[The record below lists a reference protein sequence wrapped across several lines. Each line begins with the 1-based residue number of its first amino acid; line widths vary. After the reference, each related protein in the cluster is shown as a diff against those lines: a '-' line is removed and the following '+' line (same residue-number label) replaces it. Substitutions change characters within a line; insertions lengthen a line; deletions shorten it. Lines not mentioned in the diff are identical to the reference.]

1 MTRKKSLVSEIG
13 APQGTQ
19 LDVFGVVGAEL
30 DRREAIAAAGIELA
44 RRACTSPDGAP
55 VMWVAPYD
63 CPAAK
68 KGQAVPGWRCWLCG
82 QTEVNEYVL
91 NLNHGLTAVYP
102 ESLDRTEC
110 TRQILLASQARA
122 EAERQAHNAD
132 GAVRDARV
140 AKAPPVPPVRR
151 RTSKRTTTRA

>member
-13 APQGTQ
+13 APEGTQ
-19 LDVFGVVGAEL
+19 LDLFGAIQAEL
-30 DRREAIAAAGIELA
+30 DRRDAIAAARTELA
-44 RRACTSPDGAP
+44 HRACTNPDGTP

-63 CPAAK
+63 CPSAK

-110 TRQILLASQARA
+110 TRQSLLASQARA
-122 EAERQAHNAD
+122 EAERQAHSAERGATAANASL
-132 GAVRDARV
+132 
-140 AKAPPVPPVRR
+140 VPPVRR
-151 RTSKRTTTRA
+151 RISKRTTTRA

>member
-1 MTRKKSLVSEIG
+1 MTRKKSPFGEIG
-13 APQGTQ
+13 APEGTQ
-19 LDVFGVVGAEL
+19 LDLFGAIQAEL
-30 DRREAIAAAGIELA
+30 DRRDAIATARIELTH
-44 RRACTSPDGAP
+44 RTRNNPDGTP

-102 ESLDRTEC
+102 ASLDRTEC
-110 TRQILLASQARA
+110 TRQTLLASQARA
-122 EAERQAHNAD
+122 EAERQAHHGQTD
-132 GAVRDARV
+132 GTA
-140 AKAPPVPPVRR
+140 AKAANLPPIPPVRR